1 LSVQTKI
8 LGMKKTLLLVAFAWL
23 LGNLTYAQITYKG
36 GFGKGLRFKTNDGS
50 FGLKVGVR
58 VQPRWDY
65 VYNEG
70 TKAFEQQ
77 AWVAR
82 GRLKFD
88 GFMINENLRYKI
100 EFDVVGGYVR
110 DAMVKYR
117 FAPHSD
123 LWFGQGKLPGNRE
136 RVVSSG
142 NLQFVN
148 RSIFN
153 DAFNLDRDVGIQFH
167 HFFEVGSKMII
178 RDSYAVSTGNGIRNK
193 RFKAKPS
200 FTAKVEFLPMGN
212 FTGKGDYISGDLK
225 REQSLKMAMAF
236 SADYNL
242 DSYKS
247 NSHVGVM
254 LNDKRDLLTLNA
266 DILFKLKGWSL
277 MAEWGARSTPNGSA
291 IVYNDADLAFE
302 AYYTGWGMNIQS
314 GYLFKK
320 NWEVSLRYAFI
331 NPDDLFDKGNQPV
344 AFYENVT
351 DHTLGVS
358 KYIVGHKLKVQA
370 DITYRDKV
378 NNDNLVLGRLQM
390 EIHF

>member
-1 LSVQTKI
+1 MY
-8 LGMKKTLLLVAFAWL
+8 LGMKKLLAFSMLVF
-23 LGNLTYAQITYKG
+23 LGMYSFAQINYKG
-36 GFGKGLRFKTNDGS
+36 SFGKGLRFKTEDGS

-70 TKAFEQQ
+70 TKEFEQQ

-88 GFMINENLRYKI
+88 GFMVNPNLRYKI

-117 FAPHSD
+117 FAKHSD
-123 LWFGQGKLPGNRE
+123 IWFGQGKLPGNRE

-153 DAFNLDRDVGIQFH
+153 TYYNLDRDVGIQFH
-167 HFFEVGSKMII
+167 HFFEIGNKLII
-178 RDSYAVSTGNGIRNK
+178 RDMYALSSGNGIRNK
-193 RFKAKPS
+193 KFKPKPS
-200 FTAKVEFLPMGN
+200 LTAKIEILPFGF
-212 FTGKGDYISGDLK
+212 FTKKGDYISGDLK
-225 REQSLKMAMAF
+225 REKTLKMAIAF
-236 SADYNL
+236 SADYNM
-242 DSYKS
+242 DAYKT
-247 NSHVGVM
+247 NSHIGTV
-254 LNDKRDLLTLNA
+254 LNDTRDLLTLNA
-266 DILFKLKGWSL
+266 DILLKLKGWSL
-277 MAEWGARSTPNGSA
+277 MTEWGMRSAPNGSA
-291 IVYNDADLAFE
+291 VVYDESNIATS
-302 AYYTGWGMNIQS
+302 AYYTGWGMNAQT
-314 GYLFKK
+314 GYLFKN
-320 NWEVSLRYAFI
+320 NWEIALRYAFT
-331 NPDDLFDKGNQPV
+331 NPDDLTDATETALSYYNKQ
-344 AFYENVT
+344 T

-370 DITYRDKV
+370 DLTYRDIEEK
-378 NNDNLVLGRLQM
+378 DNLVIGRLQM